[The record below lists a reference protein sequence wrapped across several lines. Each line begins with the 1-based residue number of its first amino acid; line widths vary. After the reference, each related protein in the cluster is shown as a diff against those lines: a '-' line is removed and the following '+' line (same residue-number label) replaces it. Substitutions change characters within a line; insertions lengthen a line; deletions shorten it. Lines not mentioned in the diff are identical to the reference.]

1 MRNKRLVII
10 LAAIAALLLLPLVA
24 MQFSDE
30 VRWTPFDFVVAGALL
45 LGAGL
50 TCEVVARRGGTLA
63 YRLTVGTVIV
73 AVLVMVWLELAV
85 GVFGTPWA
93 GS

>member
-24 MQFSDE
+24 MQVSDE
-30 VRWTPFDFVVAGALL
+30 VNWTSFDFVVAGALL

-50 TCEVVARRGGTLA
+50 TYEAVARRGGTRT
-63 YRLTVGTVIV
+63 YRLAVGMVIV

-85 GVFGTPWA
+85 GVFGTPWG

>member
-30 VRWTPFDFVVAGALL
+30 VKWTPFDFVVAGALL

-50 TCEVVARRGGTLA
+50 TYEAVARKGHSRA
-63 YRLTVGTVIV
+63 YRLTVGVVIA

-85 GVFGTPWA
+85 GVFGTPWG